1 MSCRAGVSVAA
12 SVMLEQVKKP
22 IPVSALRFG
31 MYVAELDRPWTDT
44 PFMFQGFVLATQQQL
59 DALRKYC
66 KTVYID
72 TERGTAPPAEPR
84 IAHGEHSSVEH
95 EFGRARKAYEA
106 TRTLVAD
113 LLQAVRAG
121 RILDSAQLAEA
132 VQSMTESVLRNP
144 DALLLFSQLRAKGE
158 YNEAHALDV
167 SIYMITFGRF
177 LQLEQPQIE
186 FLGYLGLLQD
196 IGKIRLATELLEK
209 SGRLSIE
216 EYEQAK
222 LHVRYSEEIL
232 RATPGLPSG
241 LAQAASL
248 HHERLDASGY
258 PKGLRG
264 GEIGRDGMIAAIV
277 DTFDAMTV
285 KRPYA
290 EPVSPS
296 KAISELYRW
305 RGAYFDANL
314 VEQFIRCLGIFP
326 VGSLVELNTGEVGV
340 VIAQN
345 PAKRLLPR
353 VMVIRDAQ
361 KKPMIPQKL
370 LDLSRSPMA
379 SKDEPYRIRGTLEA
393 GAVEFD
399 ADELFMK

>member
-1 MSCRAGVSVAA
+1 
-12 SVMLEQVKKP
+12 
-22 IPVSALRFG
+22 
-31 MYVAELDRPWTDT
+31 MYIVELDRPWTDT
-44 PFMFQGFVLATQQQL
+44 PFMFQGFVLATEQQL

-66 KTVYID
+66 KTVFID
-72 TERGTAPPAEPR
+72 TERGTPPAAGSRVAYPERTTVEQEFRPAR
-84 IAHGEHSSVEH
+84 TAHKVSRV
-95 EFGRARKAYEA
+95 
-106 TRTLVAD
+106 VVQD
-113 LLQAVRAG
+113 LLRSVRIGRSLATDQVMAAV
-121 RILDSAQLAEA
+121 SA
-132 VQSMTESVLRNP
+132 MTESVLRNP

-158 YNEAHALDV
+158 YSEAHALDA

-177 LQLEQPQIE
+177 LQLERPQIE

-196 IGKIRLATELLEK
+196 VGKVRLSSELLEK
-209 SGRLSIE
+209 SGRLSLE

-232 RATPGLPSG
+232 RATPGLPAG

-248 HHERLDASGY
+248 HHERLDGSGY
-258 PKGLRG
+258 PRGLRG
-264 GEIGRDGMIAAIV
+264 SEIGMYGQIAAIV

-290 EPVSPS
+290 DAVSPS

-305 RGAYFDANL
+305 RGVYFAANL

-361 KKPMIPQKL
+361 RKPMIPQKL

-379 SKDEPYRIRGTLEA
+379 AKDEPYRIRSTVEA

-399 ADELFMK
+399 AEELFMK

>member
-1 MSCRAGVSVAA
+1 MALSNRQQIVQPGDGAGAEHRGA
-12 SVMLEQVKKP
+12 RGRRC
-22 IPVSALRFG
+22 LRFG
-31 MYVAELDRPWTDT
+31 CRHHDMGKTQRLGGPRQEFRPARTAHKVSRVVVQDLLRSVRVGRT
-44 PFMFQGFVLATQQQL
+44 LATDQVM
-59 DALRKYC
+59 A
-66 KTVYID
+66 
-72 TERGTAPPAEPR
+72 
-84 IAHGEHSSVEH
+84 
-95 EFGRARKAYEA
+95 
-106 TRTLVAD
+106 
-113 LLQAVRAG
+113 AV
-121 RILDSAQLAEA
+121 SA
-132 VQSMTESVLRNP
+132 MTESVLRNP

-158 YNEAHALDV
+158 YSEAHALDA

-177 LQLEQPQIE
+177 LQLERPQIE

-196 IGKIRLATELLEK
+196 VGKVRLSGELLEK
-209 SGRLSIE
+209 KGRLSME

-248 HHERLDASGY
+248 HHERLDGSGY

-264 GEIGRDGMIAAIV
+264 SEIGMYGLIAAIV

-290 EPVSPS
+290 DAVSPS
-296 KAISELYRW
+296 RAISELYKW
-305 RGAYFDANL
+305 RGVYFDAHL

-326 VGSLVELNTGEVGV
+326 IGSLVELNTGEVGV

-353 VMVIRDAQ
+353 IMVIRDAQ
-361 KKPMIPQKL
+361 RRPLIPQKL

-379 SKDEPYRIRGTLEA
+379 AKDEPYRIRSTLEA

-399 ADELFMK
+399 AEELFIK

>member
-1 MSCRAGVSVAA
+1 M
-12 SVMLEQVKKP
+12 KKQ
-22 IPVSALRFG
+22 IPVSELQFG

-44 PFMFQGFVLATQQQL
+44 PFVFQGFVLSTQQQL

-66 KTVYID
+66 RTVFID
-72 TERGTAPPAEPR
+72 VERGGAPATPAPPR
-84 IAHGEHSSVEH
+84 IAYPERASVEQEFKPARTAYRVSSVVMRDVL
-95 EFGRARKAYEA
+95 RAVRIG
-106 TRTLVAD
+106 RTLDTGQVVS
-113 LLQAVRAG
+113 AV
-121 RILDSAQLAEA
+121 S
-132 VQSMTESVLRNP
+132 SMTESVLRNP

-158 YNEAHALDV
+158 YAESHAIDV
-167 SIYMITFGRF
+167 AIYMITFGRF
-177 LQLEQPQIE
+177 LQLERPQIE

-196 IGKIRLATELLEK
+196 IGKVRLAVELLEK

-216 EYEQAK
+216 EFEQAK

-232 RATPGLPSG
+232 RATPGLPAG
-241 LAQAASL
+241 LAAAASL
-248 HHERLDASGY
+248 HHERFDGSGY

-264 GEIGRDGMIAAIV
+264 AEIGLYGRIAGIV
-277 DTFDAMTV
+277 DTFDALTV

-296 KAISELYRW
+296 AAISMLYKW
-305 RGAYFDANL
+305 RGIYFDAGL
-314 VEQFIRCLGIFP
+314 VEQFIRCIGIFP

-361 KKPMIPQKL
+361 RSPMIPQKL
-370 LDLSRSPMA
+370 LDLARGPMA
-379 SKDEPYRIRGTLEA
+379 SPEEPYRIRGTLEYGSVA
-393 GAVEFD
+393 FD
-399 ADELFMK
+399 PDTLFMQAA

>member
-1 MSCRAGVSVAA
+1 
-12 SVMLEQVKKP
+12 VKKQ

-44 PFMFQGFVLATQQQL
+44 PFMFQGFVLTTEQQL

-66 KTVYID
+66 KTVFID
-72 TERGTAPPAEPR
+72 PARGMAAPDEPR
-84 IAHGEHSSVEH
+84 VMHAERTSVEH
-95 EFGRARKAYEA
+95 EFHQAGKAHGAARSTVRE
-106 TRTLVAD
+106 
-113 LLQAVRAG
+113 LLRAVRVG
-121 RILDSAQLAEA
+121 RVLDARQVTVA
-132 VQSMTESVLRNP
+132 VTSMAESVLRNP

-158 YNEAHALDV
+158 YSEAHALDA

-177 LQLEQPQIE
+177 LQLERPRIE

-196 IGKIRLATELLEK
+196 VGKVRLTSELLEK

-232 RATPGLPSG
+232 RATPGLPAG
-241 LAQAASL
+241 LAEAAGL
-248 HHERLDASGY
+248 HHERIDGSGY
-258 PKGLRG
+258 PKGLRN
-264 GEIGRDGMIAAIV
+264 GEIGEDGLIAGIV
-277 DTFDAMTV
+277 DSFDAMTV
-285 KRPYA
+285 RRPYA
-290 EPVSPS
+290 DPVSPS
-296 KAISELYRW
+296 KAISTLYRW
-305 RGAYFDANL
+305 RGVYFDAWL

-326 VGSLVELNTGEVGV
+326 IGSLVELNTGEVGV

-345 PAKRLLPR
+345 AAKRLLPR

-361 KKPMIPQKL
+361 GKPMIPQKL

-379 SKDEPYRIRGTLEA
+379 SPNEPYRIRSTLES

-399 ADELFMK
+399 AEELFMK

>member
-1 MSCRAGVSVAA
+1 
-12 SVMLEQVKKP
+12 MLLAVKKQ
-22 IPVSALRFG
+22 IPVSSLRFG

-44 PFMFQGFVLATQQQL
+44 PFMFQGFVLSTQQQL
-59 DALRKYC
+59 DTLLKYC

-72 TERGTAPPAEPR
+72 TERGAAPPSEPR
-84 IAHGEHSSVEH
+84 VAHAERNTVEQEFPVAGEAYATS
-95 EFGRARKAYEA
+95 RAMVGEVLR
-106 TRTLVAD
+106 
-113 LLQAVRAG
+113 AVRVG
-121 RILDSAQLAEA
+121 RVLDGPQVIAA
-132 VQSMTESVLRNP
+132 VTSMTESVLRNP
-144 DALLLFSQLRAKGE
+144 DALLLFAQLRAKGE
-158 YNEAHALDV
+158 YSEAHALDV
-167 SIYMITFGRF
+167 SVYMITFGRF
-177 LQLEQPQIE
+177 LQLERRHIE

-196 IGKIRLATELLEK
+196 VGKVRLSAQLLEK

-222 LHVRYSEEIL
+222 LHVRYSQEIL
-232 RATPGLPSG
+232 RATPGLPAG
-241 LAQAASL
+241 LAEAAAL
-248 HHERLDASGY
+248 HHERLDGSGY

-264 GEIGRDGMIAAIV
+264 SEIGRDGRIAGIV

-285 KRPYA
+285 QRPYA
-290 EPVSPS
+290 DPVSPS
-296 KAISELYRW
+296 AAMSMLYKW
-305 RGAYFDANL
+305 RGVYFDASL

-361 KKPMIPQKL
+361 RRPMIPQKL

-379 SKDEPYRIRGTLEA
+379 SKDEPYRIRSTLEL

-399 ADELFMK
+399 ADKLFMK

>member
-1 MSCRAGVSVAA
+1 
-12 SVMLEQVKKP
+12 
-22 IPVSALRFG
+22 

-44 PFMFQGFVLATQQQL
+44 PFMFQGFVLSTQQQL

-66 KTVYID
+66 KTVYVD
-72 TERGTAPPAEPR
+72 PDRGTPPAPQPR
-84 IAHGEHSSVEH
+84 LAYAERTSVEH
-95 EFGRARKAYEA
+95 EYRAARTAYKVSRTVVRDILGA
-106 TRTLVAD
+106 VRIGRTLDTDQVAA
-113 LLQAVRAG
+113 AV
-121 RILDSAQLAEA
+121 SAM
-132 VQSMTESVLRNP
+132 SESVLRNP
-144 DALLLFSQLRAKGE
+144 DALLLFSQLRAMGE
-158 YNEAHALDV
+158 YAESHAIDV
-167 SIYMITFGRF
+167 AIYMITFGRF
-177 LQLEQPQIE
+177 LQLERAQID
-186 FLGYLGLLQD
+186 FLGYLGLLED
-196 IGKIRLATELLEK
+196 IGKVRLASELLEK

-216 EYEQAK
+216 EFEQAK

-232 RATPGLPSG
+232 RTTPGLPAG
-241 LAQAASL
+241 LAATASL
-248 HHERLDASGY
+248 HHERLDGSGY
-258 PKGLRG
+258 PRGLRG
-264 GEIGRDGMIAAIV
+264 SEIGVNGLIAGIV
-277 DTFDAMTV
+277 DTFDALTV

-290 EPVSPS
+290 DPVSPS
-296 KAISELYRW
+296 AAMSMLYKW
-305 RGAYFDANL
+305 RGMYFDAEL

-361 KKPMIPQKL
+361 RRPMIPQKL

-399 ADELFMK
+399 ADQLFM